1 MSWQSAG
8 ASGANDRESTDI
20 GSVLVLQNEANS
32 TEKQISLDT
41 AKIQEM
47 VTVAFTNNGFIVV
60 ADTELNDRF
69 NYKSSDASTSSQRV
83 IYRVNSALTSFSEMM
98 ALPNAQLD
106 NTYWLPCIDFSTK
119 LERHHLLNYTETSA
133 HRLLPRL

>member
-1 MSWQSAG
+1 VSWQSAG

-20 GSVLVLQNEANS
+20 GSVLVLANEANG
-32 TEKQISLDT
+32 TEKQISLDP

-47 VTVAFTNNGFIVV
+47 VSGVFTNNGFIII

-69 NYKSSDASTSSQRV
+69 NYKSSDASTSSQPV
-83 IYRVNSALTSFSEMM
+83 IYRFNSAFTSLLEMM
-98 ALPNAQLD
+98 ALPNVQLD

-119 LERHHLLNYTETSA
+119 LERHHLLNYMETSA